1 MSEIAY
7 MCRKANMKPDEVL
20 EMDIGMFLGLRK
32 EFFIMDLQSTEEGR
46 QKLKDAERMTQKKA
60 DINGVKS
67 LMNKLGK

>member
-1 MSEIAY
+1 